1 MLIRIIETLKIGGV
15 EKGILNEL
23 ETIKDYKL
31 IVIDHVKNLNV
42 PEHLKSKITI
52 LNKRWYS
59 LISLLI
65 YSFSADLKGN
75 YVVASLWKSF
85 PFAIILSIVNNIK
98 LIPFF
103 HSDKFT
109 NPLNYLASL
118 CAINRASRIFVDSKA
133 VKDKIS
139 KLNSSKEIQIIP
151 FNFYKEIG
159 TKPKDFN
166 LGLKPIFIGRISK
179 EKRVDLIVK
188 LHKNLVRE
196 IRINKIKFFGP
207 IEHFHSYE
215 IIKNYDGAEY
225 CGVVD
230 FDKVDK
236 KLNEFNCIF
245 LLSDR
250 EGMAEVVFNAM
261 AFGLVPLVRSVGEM
275 KNYIQNK
282 NNGFI
287 SDDLHSL
294 KSDVVKA
301 YNEKS
306 FSKISENAKL
316 AHDGMPNYID
326 EFIKYA
332 K

>member
-23 ETIKDYKL
+23 ETIEDYKL
-31 IVIDHVKNLNV
+31 IVIDHIKNLNV
-42 PEHLKSKITI
+42 PEHLKSKVTV

-59 LISLLI
+59 LIFFLI

-75 YVVASLWKSF
+75 YVIASLWKSF

-109 NPLNYLASL
+109 NPANYLISV
-118 CAINRASRIFVDSKA
+118 CAIKRASRIFVDSNA
-133 VKDKIS
+133 VKDRIS
-139 KLNSSKEIQIIP
+139 KLNSSKEIKIIP
-151 FNFYKEIG
+151 FNFYEEKN
-159 TKPKDFN
+159 TKSKDFN
-166 LGLKPIFIGRISK
+166 SGLEPIFIGRISK
-179 EKRVDLIVK
+179 EKRVDLIVG
-188 LHKNLVRE
+188 LHKKLGEE
-196 IRINKIKFFGP
+196 IKIKRIKFFGP
-207 IEHFHSYE
+207 IEHNHSFE

-230 FDKVDK
+230 FNEVDK

-261 AFGLVPLVRSVGEM
+261 AYGLVPMVRAVGEM
-275 KNYIQNK
+275 KNYIQNE

-287 SDDLHSL
+287 SEDLDSL
-294 KSDVVKA
+294 KSNIVKA

-306 FSKISENAKL
+306 FSKISDNAKL